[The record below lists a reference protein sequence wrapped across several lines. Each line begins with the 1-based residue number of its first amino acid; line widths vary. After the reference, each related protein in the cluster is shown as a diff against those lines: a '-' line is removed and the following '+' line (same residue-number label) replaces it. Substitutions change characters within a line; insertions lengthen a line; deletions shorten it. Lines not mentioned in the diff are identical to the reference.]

1 MKLFQKLFITCA
13 ISSFFMI
20 QSASAAT
27 ITIMDV
33 SSDFWAK
40 DAIIESVQNNYLEV
54 KGDKFYPNEPVT
66 RAEFANAVYN
76 VIQRDLV
83 SPYVNEFGDITPETQ
98 YAKSILT
105 LNQLQ
110 IVFGYPDGNFVPEGK
125 MKRSEASSVVA
136 NIIKSDFWDK
146 TVLNKYQDK
155 EDVPN
160 WATSSYIN
168 NIVNDV
174 CVSNPNEAV
183 LLPNEYLTRAQTAF
197 LMSKLRAAIDAYKTS
212 YLPDDSQNVANVE
225 DKVVPIFVGTHTL
238 GEFQHSY
245 KNTVNIYDN
254 KKIIEAG
261 NIVPVK
267 ATQKLNA
274 KTVSVDDVFTYVSP
288 KDVYSLQGEKL
299 YDAGTKFIGYVD
311 RVEKSYWLKKQHKAY
326 IIFNKA
332 ILNNGTEFPI
342 AGVLYSTYKG
352 DVVLEKQKNSI
363 RVKNDANKKYSK
375 RNAAIKFT
383 KKLVPV
389 IKYDE
394 DAKDNLFML
403 ITGDMI
409 IPTDGSL

>member
-1 MKLFQKLFITCA
+1 MKLFQKLFTTCA
-13 ISSFFMI
+13 ISTIFMI
-20 QSASAAT
+20 QGASAETLT
-27 ITIMDV
+27 ITDV
-33 SSDFWAK
+33 STDFWAK
-40 DAIIESVQNNYLEV
+40 DAIVYSIQNNYLDV

-83 SPYVNEFGDITPETQ
+83 LPHDNEFKDVNAETK
-98 YAKSILT
+98 YGKSILT

-110 IVFGYPDGNFVPEGK
+110 IVFGYPDGNFVPEGHL
-125 MKRSEASSVVA
+125 KRSEASSVVA

-160 WATSSYIN
+160 WATLSYIN

-174 CVSNPNEAV
+174 CIANPKEAV
-183 LLPNEYLTRAQTAF
+183 LLPNEYLTRAQTAV
-197 LMSKLRAAIDAYKTS
+197 LMTKLKQAIDAYKLS
-212 YLPDDSQNVANVE
+212 YLPKETEEVVVE
-225 DKVVPIFVGTHTL
+225 EKVVPVYVGTHTL
-238 GEFQHSY
+238 GEFKHSY

-267 ATQKLNA
+267 SLQKLNA
-274 KTVSVDDVFTYVSP
+274 KTVAVDDVLTYVSP
-288 KDVYSLQGEKL
+288 KDVYSIEGEKL
-299 YDAGTKFIGYVD
+299 YDAGTKFVGFVEA
-311 RVEKSYWLKKQHKAY
+311 VEKSYWLKKQHKAY
-326 IIFNKA
+326 IVFNKA
-332 ILNNGTEFPI
+332 ILNDGTEFPI

-352 DVVLEKQKNSI
+352 DVVLEKQKNSGKI
-363 RVKNDANKKYSK
+363 KRDANKKYSQ

-394 DAKDNLFML
+394 DGKDNLFML

-409 IPTDGSL
+409 IPVNNSL